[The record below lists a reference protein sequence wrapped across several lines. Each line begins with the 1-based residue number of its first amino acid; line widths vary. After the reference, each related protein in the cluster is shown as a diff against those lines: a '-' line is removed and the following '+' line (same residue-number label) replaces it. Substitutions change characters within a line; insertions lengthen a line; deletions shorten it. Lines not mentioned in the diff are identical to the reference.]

1 MAISDVGF
9 VDPSI
14 IDRMCFCFSQRFAT
28 YFHKVLLRASQSTFS
43 KSCCMHTQ
51 VLHMSFSSP
60 CCVPR
65 KNQRLLQL
73 CSHSVEQGSVV
84 GETKGED
91 GLLMLLT
98 TLAIMDASETTS
110 RTDQLINFLGQAG
123 RQAVGVGCF
132 FSFLGEGIW
141 ITTSIR
147 SCTGVA
153 VACQIEASASFI
165 T

>member
-9 VDPSI
+9 VDPFI
-14 IDRMCFCFSQRFAT
+14 IYRMCFCFSQRFAT
-28 YFHKVLLRASQSTFS
+28 YFLEVLLRASRSTFS
-43 KSCCMHTQ
+43 KSGCMHTQ

-65 KNQRLLQL
+65 RNQRLLRL

-84 GETKGED
+84 RETKRED

-98 TLAIMDASETTS
+98 TLAIMDASEKTS

-123 RQAVGVGCF
+123 RQAGRHWGGVLLLLPWVGYLDYYKYRILYWRCCCL
-132 FSFLGEGIW
+132 SN
-141 ITTSIR
+141 
-147 SCTGVA
+147 
-153 VACQIEASASFI
+153 
-165 T
+165 